1 MVEVK
6 ENKGL
11 SFKELI
17 SKIGLPTLI
26 IGVFWVILLITGG
39 ALGISMKTLLSDTIK
54 RAGMNGILVL
64 AMVPSIQ
71 SGTGP
76 NFALPIGI
84 ICGLFAMV
92 LAIEFGFMGASW
104 LFVSIALGI
113 VFAVILGYL
122 YGKLLNAV
130 KGSEMTIAT
139 YTGFSISAFM
149 CLAWLMIPFTSPKMG
164 WFMGKG
170 LRETV
175 QLDAVGSAQILSN
188 FLKFSLFDE
197 KGIFVMGG
205 EKGLIIP
212 TGMVIIFLICCL
224 IVWLFFRSKS
234 GIAISAGGINPR
246 FAQASG
252 ININRN
258 RVKANILSTVL
269 GAIGIIVYSQGYGYA
284 QLYNAPLMMAFPAV
298 AAILI
303 GGATASRA
311 KVSHVIIGTI
321 IFQGLLTTAL
331 PVANQLFAGTDLSEI
346 LRMVIQ
352 NGIILYALTQVKGG
366 GK

>member
-1 MVEVK
+1 MMVEVK
-6 ENKGL
+6 EKEKGL
-11 SFKELI
+11 NIKELI
-17 SKIGLPTLI
+17 NKIGLPTLI
-26 IGVFWVILLITGG
+26 IGVFWVILLVAGG
-39 ALGISMKTLLSDTIK
+39 ALGISMTTLLSDTIK

-84 ICGLFAMV
+84 VCGLFAIV
-92 LAIEFGFMGASW
+92 LSIEFGFMGSSW
-104 LFVSIALGI
+104 LLASITLA
-113 VFAVILGYL
+113 VAFATILGYL

-170 LRETV
+170 LRETI
-175 QLDAVGSAQILSN
+175 QLDAVGGAQILN
-188 FLKFSLFDE
+188 DFWKFEIGD
-197 KGIFVMGG
+197 V
-205 EKGLIIP
+205 IIP
-212 TGMVIIFLICCL
+212 TGMILVFLLCCL
-224 IVWLFFRSKS
+224 IVWLYFRSKS

-258 RVKANILSTVL
+258 RIKANILSTVL
-269 GAIGIIVYSQGYGYA
+269 GALGIIVYSQGYGYA
-284 QLYNAPLMMAFPAV
+284 QLYNAPLLMAFPAV
-298 AAILI
+298 AAVLI

-311 KVSHVIIGTI
+311 KVSHVIIGTV
-321 IFQGLLTTAL
+321 IFQGLLATAL
-331 PVANQLFAGTDLSEI
+331 PVANQLFEGTDLSEI

-366 GK
+366 DK

>member
-1 MVEVK
+1 MMVEVK
-6 ENKGL
+6 ENKSL
-11 SFKELI
+11 NLKEI
-17 SKIGLPTLI
+17 VSKIGLPTLI
-26 IGVFWVILLITGG
+26 IGVFWIILLVTGG
-39 ALGISMKTLLSDTIK
+39 FLEISIMTLLSDTIK

-84 ICGLFAMV
+84 ICGLFAIV
-92 LAIEFGFMGASW
+92 LGIEFGFTGASW
-104 LFVSIALGI
+104 LFVSIALSI
-113 VFAVILGYL
+113 VFAVIMGYL

-175 QLDAVGSAQILSN
+175 QLDAIGAAQILSD
-188 FLKFSLFDE
+188 FWKFTIGG
-197 KGIFVMGG
+197 KG
-205 EKGLIIP
+205 GLIIP
-212 TGMVIIFLICCL
+212 TGMIIVFLLCCTV
-224 IVWLFFRSKS
+224 VWLYFRSKS

-258 RVKANILSTVL
+258 RIKANILSTVL